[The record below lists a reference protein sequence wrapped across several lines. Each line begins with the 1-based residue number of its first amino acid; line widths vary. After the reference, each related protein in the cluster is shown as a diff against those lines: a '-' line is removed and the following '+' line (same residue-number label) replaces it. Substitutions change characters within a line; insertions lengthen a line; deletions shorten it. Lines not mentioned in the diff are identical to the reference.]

1 VILIWSDNRFLKKEM
16 DSVED
21 TIKNSLRTRNKTVKE
36 ALVRFVESGGKRLR
50 PAFTILGGTFGQY
63 DSNAIVPIAAALEII
78 HMATLI
84 HDDII
89 DDARLRR
96 GNETVHSVLGK
107 DVAVYSGDF
116 LLTRAFMLV
125 ADYADIDMLKQVA
138 KASAYICD
146 SEIAQNEQKFDTNVS
161 VKQYLKRIG
170 GKTAALF
177 AISLYMGAYK
187 AGCPKKLVNRLGVL
201 GNNIGMAFQIV
212 DDILDLTGNQAKVG
226 KPLLSDAAQGIYTLP
241 VLYALH
247 SEYRDEAIK
256 AINKTHEDKG
266 EYLYEVLSDSKAI
279 ERSKNI
285 AEKFIGKAMKIAGEL
300 PESIGRDIIV
310 EIIDEQL
317 ERKF

>member
-1 VILIWSDNRFLKKEM
+1 MWNDNDFLKSEM

-21 TIKNSLRTRNKTVKE
+21 TIKRSLRTRNKTVKE
-36 ALVRFVESGGKRLR
+36 ALIRFVDSGGKRLR

-63 DSNAIVPIAAALEII
+63 DSSTIIPIAAAMEII

-89 DDARLRR
+89 DDAKLRR
-96 GNETVHSVLGK
+96 GSETVHSVLGK

-116 LLTRAFMLV
+116 LLTRGFMLV
-125 ADYADIDMLKQVA
+125 ADYADIDMLSQIA

-146 SEIAQNEQKFDTNVS
+146 SEIAQNQQKYDTNVS

-177 AISLYMGAYK
+177 ALSLYTGAYK
-187 AGCPKKLVNRLGVL
+187 SGCPKKLVNRLGKL

-212 DDILDLTGNQAKVG
+212 DDILDLTGNQKKVG
-226 KPLLSDAAQGIYTLP
+226 KPLFNDAAQGIYTLP

-247 SEYRDEAIK
+247 SDYRGEAID
-256 AINKTHEDKG
+256 AIGRIHEDNG
-266 EYLYEVLSDSKAI
+266 ASLYKVLDVSSAI
-279 ERSKNI
+279 KRSKNL
-285 AEKFIGKAMKIAGEL
+285 AEKFIDKALKIAEDL
-300 PESIGRDIIV
+300 PESIGKDIII

>member
-1 VILIWSDNRFLKKEM
+1 MWSDNRFLKKEM

>member
-1 VILIWSDNRFLKKEM
+1 MWSDNRFLKKEM

-63 DSNAIVPIAAALEII
+63 DSNTIVPIAAALEII

-201 GNNIGMAFQIV
+201 GNNICMAFQIV

>member
-1 VILIWSDNRFLKKEM
+1 MWNDNRFLRKEM

-63 DSNAIVPIAAALEII
+63 DSSTIVPIAAALEII

-146 SEIAQNEQKFDTNVS
+146 SEIAQNEQKFDTNLS

-247 SEYRDEAIK
+247 SEYREEAIK
-256 AINKTHEDKG
+256 AINKTQEEKG
-266 EYLYEVLSDSKAI
+266 ANLYEVLDASKAI

-300 PESIGRDIIV
+300 PESIGRDIIM

>member
-1 VILIWSDNRFLKKEM
+1 MWSDNRFLKKEM

-116 LLTRAFMLV
+116 LLTRAFMLA
-125 ADYADIDMLKQVA
+125 ADYAEIDMLKQIA

-146 SEIAQNEQKFDTNVS
+146 SEIAQNEQKFDTNLS

-226 KPLLSDAAQGIYTLP
+226 KPLLRDADQGIYTLP

-247 SEYRDEAIK
+247 SEYREEAIK
-256 AINKTHEDKG
+256 AINKIQEDKG
-266 EYLYEVLSDSKAI
+266 AYLYEVLGASKAI

-300 PESIGRDIIV
+300 PESIGRDIIA

>member
-1 VILIWSDNRFLKKEM
+1 MWSDNRFLKKEM
-16 DSVED
+16 DAVED

>member
-1 VILIWSDNRFLKKEM
+1 MWSDNRFLKKEM

-63 DSNAIVPIAAALEII
+63 DSNTIVPIAAALEII

>member
-1 VILIWSDNRFLKKEM
+1 MWNDNEFLKKELEA
-16 DSVED
+16 VED
-21 TIKNSLRTRNKTVKE
+21 TIKKSLRTRNKTVKE

-50 PAFTILGGTFGQY
+50 PAFTILGATFGEY
-63 DSNAIVPIAAALEII
+63 RREEIINTAAALEII

-89 DDARLRR
+89 DDAKLRR
-96 GNETVHSVLGK
+96 GKETVHSILGK

-125 ADYADIDMLKQVA
+125 AEYADMRMLKQVA

-146 SEIAQNEQKFDTNVS
+146 SEIAQNEQRFDTDVT

-187 AGCPKKLVNRLGVL
+187 AGCPQKLVSKLGVL

-226 KPLLSDAAQGIYTLP
+226 KPLLSDAVQGVYTLP
-241 VLYALH
+241 IIYALR
-247 SEYRDEAIK
+247 SEYREQVLEALSRLHK
-256 AINKTHEDKG
+256 DGGTT
-266 EYLYEVLSDSKAI
+266 LYQVLDASGAV
-279 ERSKNI
+279 ERSKSL
-285 AEKFIGKAMKIAGEL
+285 AEKYIGKALKSAGEL
-300 PESIGRDIIV
+300 PDSEGKNIII
-310 EIIDEQL
+310 EIINDQL